1 MDKVK
6 SFIFLSVS
14 LMTLWLLLVGN
25 LSQDE
30 IITGAFVSVVITLI
44 FFNTTLF
51 TEMNLSIK
59 SIVYVPIFFVVFTW
73 ALIKS
78 NIDVAL
84 RVINPKLPIK
94 PGIVKVR
101 TKLKSKMGRITLA
114 NSITLTPGTL
124 TVDVKDDVFYIHWIN
139 VRGKNI
145 DEASDRL
152 VKDFEKYLEVI
163 FG

>member
-1 MDKVK
+1 MGKIK

-30 IITGAFVSVVITLI
+30 IITGAIVSVVITFM
-44 FFNTTLF
+44 FFGTTLF

-59 SIVYVPIFFVVFTW
+59 SIIYVPIFFVVFTL

-139 VRGKNI
+139 VRGQNI